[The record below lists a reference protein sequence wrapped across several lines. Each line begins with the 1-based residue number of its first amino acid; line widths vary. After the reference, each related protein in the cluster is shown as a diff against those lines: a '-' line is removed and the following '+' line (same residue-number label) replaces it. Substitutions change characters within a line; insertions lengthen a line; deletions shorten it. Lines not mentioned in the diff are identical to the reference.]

1 MYQEIYIDVVFAANL
16 LMDYLLLRLVG
27 WFLRCR
33 AGRRRCFAAAAL
45 GAFGS
50 CLILCIPSENTPVLT
65 VALHGFCALVMLRI
79 GLKIQKG
86 ALLLK
91 AFLMLY
97 LTAFLCGGFVG
108 SCFKR
113 ENTYDQ
119 SFSVMRVCGVHRQQ
133 CISFCSGLDPGGQ
146 TEYLSGDV
154 WLSGQSTVGLRTL

>member
-27 WFLRCR
+27 KFLRCR
-33 AGRRRCFAAAAL
+33 VSRRRCFAAAVFGAL
-45 GAFGS
+45 GS

-65 VALHGFCALVMLRI
+65 VALHGFCALMMLRI

-97 LTAFLCGGFVG
+97 LTALLCGGF
-108 SCFKR
+108 
-113 ENTYDQ
+113 
-119 SFSVMRVCGVHRQQ
+119 
-133 CISFCSGLDPGGQ
+133 
-146 TEYLSGDV
+146 
-154 WLSGQSTVGLRTL
+154 